1 MSFRNK
7 IFAAFSI
14 VTIVLIMAISFVFYY
29 YSSET
34 LEKNSK
40 ENLKVMTDKLANQL
54 SQLLKPMEF
63 ISWDF
68 IASREFME
76 EMATITYIKPD
87 TIEDAYDINKARVN
101 INQIIH
107 RDSLSQNFYGVNV
120 FNKKGDFFTSNNNNY
135 VKPQNSKSIVNQLP
149 WAEQAQ
155 RAQGKSILIAPY
167 DDPWENSHQKVFGL
181 ARVLRGHNIDMGYI
195 EVQVKN
201 EEFENIFILPQQE
214 DYRIVVLNGDQVLYQ
229 KNVEDTRL
237 LEYYQEVAKK
247 DAKKEKDQVTDY
259 ENPQLNNKE
268 IFGKKIIH
276 DWDIT
281 ILLVQDYSK
290 LMSPVYDMRRI
301 VIAIGLISA
310 FIAFIGMSVFSK
322 YLTRPIRELQQ
333 CMESIEI
340 RNLPEQI
347 VLKNKGDEIESLNQS
362 FQDLRTRLNDSIERE
377 IQNHSLVLQ
386 ANLDMLQAQ
395 INPHFLFNVLNMIS
409 NKGMEQENYEI
420 GEICEAIASL
430 LRYSTSTAQKTVT
443 LSDEIDYTKNYL
455 MLMEKRFEDRLK
467 CVVEVDDELLK
478 MEMPKMILQ
487 PLVENAL
494 NHGYRNTTRTMF
506 VSIYGIRK
514 ENEWKITVKDSG
526 EGFDADVLSEIKSQM
541 SRVRNKLFVEKES
554 LELEIGGMGI
564 VNTYLRLMLCYG
576 ECADLEISNKEQGAE
591 VVISAPWG
599 SI

>member
-120 FNKKGDFFTSNNNNY
+120 FNINGDFFTSNNNNY
-135 VKPQNSKSIVNQLP
+135 VKPQNSKNIVTQLP
-149 WAEQAQ
+149 WTDQAQ
-155 RAQGKSILIAPY
+155 NAQGKSILIAPY
-167 DDPWENSHQKVFGL
+167 DDPWESSHQKVFGL

-201 EEFENIFILPQQE
+201 EEFENIFIMPQQE
-214 DYRIVVLNGDQVLYQ
+214 DYRIVVLNEDQVLYQ
-229 KNVEDTRL
+229 KNVEDTKL
-237 LEYYQEVAKK
+237 LAYYQEVAKRGM
-247 DAKKEKDQVTDY
+247 DQVADFK
-259 ENPQLNNKE
+259 NPHLNNKE
-268 IFGKKIIH
+268 IFGKKLIS

-347 VLKNKGDEIESLNQS
+347 VLKNKGDEIEALNQS

-467 CVVEVDDELLK
+467 CVVEVDEEMLK

-494 NHGYRNTTRTMF
+494 NHGYRNTTRTMY

-514 ENEWKITVKDSG
+514 GNEWKITVKDRG
-526 EGFDADVLSEIKSQM
+526 EGFDEDVLSEIRTQM
-541 SRVRNKLFVEKES
+541 SSVRSKLFVEKES

-576 ECADLEISNKEQGAE
+576 ECADLRISNKEQGAE
-591 VVISAPWG
+591 VVISAPWD
-599 SI
+599 SP

>member
-120 FNKKGDFFTSNNNNY
+120 FNINGDFFTSNNNNY
-135 VKPQNSKSIVNQLP
+135 VKPQNSKNIVTQLP
-149 WAEQAQ
+149 WTDQAQ
-155 RAQGKSILIAPY
+155 NAQGKSILIAPY
-167 DDPWENSHQKVFGL
+167 DDPWESSHQKVFGL

-201 EEFENIFILPQQE
+201 EEFENIFIMPQQE
-214 DYRIVVLNGDQVLYQ
+214 DYRIVVLNEDQVLYQ
-229 KNVEDTRL
+229 KNVEDTKL
-237 LEYYQEVAKK
+237 LAYYQEVAKRGM
-247 DAKKEKDQVTDY
+247 DQVTDY
-259 ENPQLNNKE
+259 KNPHLNNKE
-268 IFGKKIIH
+268 IFGKKIIS

-347 VLKNKGDEIESLNQS
+347 VLKNKGDEIEALNQS

-467 CVVEVDDELLK
+467 CVVEVDAEMLE

-494 NHGYRNTTRTMF
+494 NHGYRNTTRTMY

-514 ENEWKITVKDSG
+514 DNEWKITVKDRG
-526 EGFDADVLSEIKSQM
+526 EGFDDDVLSEIRTQM
-541 SRVRNKLFVEKES
+541 SRVRSKLFVEKES

-576 ECADLEISNKEQGAE
+576 ECADLRISNKEQGAE
-591 VVISAPWG
+591 VVISAPWD

>member
-120 FNKKGDFFTSNNNNY
+120 FNINGDFFTSNNNNY
-135 VKPQNSKSIVNQLP
+135 VKPQNSKNIVTQLP
-149 WAEQAQ
+149 WTDQAQ
-155 RAQGKSILIAPY
+155 NAQGKSILIAPY
-167 DDPWENSHQKVFGL
+167 DDPWESSHQKVFGL

-201 EEFENIFILPQQE
+201 EEFENIFIMPQQE
-214 DYRIVVLNGDQVLYQ
+214 DYRIVVLNEDQVLYQ
-229 KNVEDTRL
+229 KNVEDTKL
-237 LEYYQEVAKK
+237 LAYYQEVAKRGM
-247 DAKKEKDQVTDY
+247 DQVADY
-259 ENPQLNNKE
+259 KNPHLNNKE
-268 IFGKKIIH
+268 IFGKKIIS

-347 VLKNKGDEIESLNQS
+347 VLKNKGDEIEALNQS

-467 CVVEVDDELLK
+467 CVVEVDTEMLE

-494 NHGYRNTTRTMF
+494 NHGYRNTTRTMY

-514 ENEWKITVKDSG
+514 DNEWKITVKDRG
-526 EGFDADVLSEIKSQM
+526 EGFDEDVLSEIRTQM
-541 SRVRNKLFVEKES
+541 SSVRSKLFVEKES

-576 ECADLEISNKEQGAE
+576 ECADLRISNKEQGAE
-591 VVISAPWG
+591 VVISAPWD
-599 SI
+599 SP

>member
-120 FNKKGDFFTSNNNNY
+120 FNINGDFFTSNNKNY
-135 VKPQNSKSIVNQLP
+135 VKPQNSKNIVTQLP
-149 WAEQAQ
+149 WTGQAQ
-155 RAQGKSILIAPY
+155 NAQGKSILIAPY
-167 DDPWENSHQKVFGL
+167 DDPWESSHQKVFGL

-201 EEFENIFILPQQE
+201 EEFENIFIMPQQE
-214 DYRIVVLNGDQVLYQ
+214 DYRIVVLNEDQVLYQ
-229 KNVEDTRL
+229 KNVEDTKL
-237 LEYYQEVAKK
+237 LAYYQEVAKRGM
-247 DAKKEKDQVTDY
+247 DQVTDY
-259 ENPQLNNKE
+259 KNPHLNNKE
-268 IFGKKIIH
+268 IFGKKIIS

-347 VLKNKGDEIESLNQS
+347 VLKNKGDEIEALNQS

-467 CVVEVDDELLK
+467 CVVEVDEEMLK

-494 NHGYRNTTRTMF
+494 NHGYRNTTRTMY
-506 VSIYGIRK
+506 VSIYGIPK
-514 ENEWKITVKDSG
+514 GNEWKITVKDRG
-526 EGFDADVLSEIKSQM
+526 EGFDDDVLSEIRTQM

-576 ECADLEISNKEQGAE
+576 ECADLRISNKEQGAE
-591 VVISAPWG
+591 VVISAPWD
-599 SI
+599 SP

>member
-120 FNKKGDFFTSNNNNY
+120 FNINGDFFTSNNKNY
-135 VKPQNSKSIVNQLP
+135 VKPQNSKNIVTQLP
-149 WAEQAQ
+149 WTGQAQ
-155 RAQGKSILIAPY
+155 NAQGKSILIAPY
-167 DDPWENSHQKVFGL
+167 DDPWESSHQKVFGL

-201 EEFENIFILPQQE
+201 EEFENIFIMPQQE
-214 DYRIVVLNGDQVLYQ
+214 DYRIVVLNEDQVLYQ
-229 KNVEDTRL
+229 KNVEDTKL
-237 LEYYQEVAKK
+237 LAYYQEVAKRGM
-247 DAKKEKDQVTDY
+247 DQVTDY
-259 ENPQLNNKE
+259 KNPHLNNKE
-268 IFGKKIIH
+268 IFGKKIIS

-347 VLKNKGDEIESLNQS
+347 VLKNKGDEIEALNQS

-467 CVVEVDDELLK
+467 CVVEVDEEMLK

-494 NHGYRNTTRTMF
+494 NHGYRNTTRTMY

-514 ENEWKITVKDSG
+514 GNEWKITVKDRG
-526 EGFDADVLSEIKSQM
+526 EGFDDDVLSEIRTQM

-576 ECADLEISNKEQGAE
+576 ECADLRISNKEQGAE

-599 SI
+599 GI

>member
-120 FNKKGDFFTSNNNNY
+120 FNINGDFFTSNNNNY
-135 VKPQNSKSIVNQLP
+135 VKPQNSKNIVTQLP
-149 WAEQAQ
+149 WTGQAQ
-155 RAQGKSILIAPY
+155 NAQGKSILIAPY
-167 DDPWENSHQKVFGL
+167 DDPWESSHQKVFGL

-201 EEFENIFILPQQE
+201 EEFENIFIMPQQE
-214 DYRIVVLNGDQVLYQ
+214 DYRIVVLNEDQVLYQ
-229 KNVEDTRL
+229 KNVEDTKL
-237 LEYYQEVAKK
+237 LAYYQEVAKRG
-247 DAKKEKDQVTDY
+247 KDQVTDY
-259 ENPQLNNKE
+259 KNPHLNNKE
-268 IFGKKIIH
+268 IFGKKIIS

-347 VLKNKGDEIESLNQS
+347 VLKNKGDEIEALNQS

-467 CVVEVDDELLK
+467 CVVEVDEEMLK

-494 NHGYRNTTRTMF
+494 NHGYRNTTRTMY

-514 ENEWKITVKDSG
+514 GNEWKITVKDRG
-526 EGFDADVLSEIKSQM
+526 EGFDDDILSEIRTQM

-576 ECADLEISNKEQGAE
+576 KCADLRISNKEQGAE
-591 VVISAPWG
+591 VVISAPWD
-599 SI
+599 SP

>member
-14 VTIVLIMAISFVFYY
+14 VTIVLIMAISVVFYY

-34 LEKNSK
+34 LEENSK

-87 TIEDAYDINKARVN
+87 TIEDAYDINKAQVN

-149 WAEQAQ
+149 WKEQAQ
-155 RAQGKSILIAPY
+155 QAQGKSILIAPY

-214 DYRIVVLNGDQVLYQ
+214 EYRIVVLNDDQVLYQ
-229 KNVEDTRL
+229 KNVENTRL
-237 LEYYQEVAKK
+237 LEYYQEVA
-247 DAKKEKDQVTDY
+247 DRGIDQVTDY
-259 ENPQLNNKE
+259 KNPHLNNKE
-268 IFGKKIIH
+268 IFGKKIIP
-276 DWDIT
+276 DWKIT

-347 VLKNKGDEIESLNQS
+347 VLKNKGNEIEALNQS

-420 GEICEAIASL
+420 GEICEAIANL
-430 LRYSTSTAQKTVT
+430 LRYTTSTGQKTVT

-467 CVVEVDDELLK
+467 CVVDIDEEMMK

-494 NHGYRNTTRTMF
+494 NHGYKNTTKTMY
-506 VSIYGIRK
+506 VSIYGVIK
-514 ENEWKITVKDSG
+514 ENIWKITVKDSG
-526 EGFDADVLSEIKSQM
+526 EGFEEAVLSEIRSQM
-541 SRVRNKLFVEKES
+541 VRVRNKIFLEKES

-564 VNTYLRLMLCYG
+564 VNTYLRLLLCYG
-576 ECADLEISNKEQGAE
+576 ECADLKIRNNEQGAE
-591 VVISAPWG
+591 VELSAPWNRF
-599 SI
+599 

>member
-14 VTIVLIMAISFVFYY
+14 VTIVLIMAISVLFYY

-120 FNKKGDFFTSNNNNY
+120 FNKIGDFFTSNNNNY

-149 WAEQAQ
+149 WKERAQ
-155 RAQGKSILIAPY
+155 RAQGKSILISPY

-214 DYRIVVLNGDQVLYQ
+214 DYRIVVLNEDQVLYQ
-229 KNVEDTRL
+229 KNVGDKKL
-237 LEYYQEVAKK
+237 LDYYQEVAKR
-247 DAKKEKDQVTDY
+247 ESDQVSDY
-259 ENPQLNNKE
+259 KNPHLNNKE
-268 IFGKKIIH
+268 IFGKKIIA
-276 DWDIT
+276 DWNVT

-290 LMSPVYDMRRI
+290 LMGPVYDMRRI
-301 VIAIGLISA
+301 VIAIGMISA

-333 CMESIEI
+333 CMEAIEI

-347 VLKNKGDEIESLNQS
+347 VLKNKGDEIEALNQS

-430 LRYSTSTAQKTVT
+430 LRYSTSTAQKTVA
-443 LSDEIDYTKNYL
+443 LSDEIDYTNNYL

-467 CVVEVDDELLK
+467 CIVEVDEEMLK

-494 NHGYRNTTRTMF
+494 NHGYRNTTRTMN
-506 VSIYGIRK
+506 VSIYGILK
-514 ENEWKITVKDSG
+514 ENEWVITVKDSG
-526 EGFDADVLSEIKSQM
+526 AGFDESVLTEIRSQM
-541 SRVRNKLFVEKES
+541 SLVRNKIFVEKDS

-576 ECADLEISNKEQGAE
+576 ESADLQISNMEQGAE
-591 VVISAPWG
+591 VVLSAPWERL
-599 SI
+599 

>member
-120 FNKKGDFFTSNNNNY
+120 ININGDFFTSNNNNY
-135 VKPQNSKSIVNQLP
+135 VKPQNSKNIVTQLP
-149 WAEQAQ
+149 WTDQAQ
-155 RAQGKSILIAPY
+155 NAQGKSILIAPY
-167 DDPWENSHQKVFGL
+167 DDPWESSHQKVFGL

-201 EEFENIFILPQQE
+201 EEFENIFIMPQQE
-214 DYRIVVLNGDQVLYQ
+214 DYRIVVLNEDQVLYQ
-229 KNVEDTRL
+229 KNVEDTKL
-237 LEYYQEVAKK
+237 LAYYQEVAKRGM
-247 DAKKEKDQVTDY
+247 DQVTDY
-259 ENPQLNNKE
+259 KNPHLNNKE
-268 IFGKKIIH
+268 IFGKKIIS

-347 VLKNKGDEIESLNQS
+347 VLKNKGDEIEALNQS

-467 CVVEVDDELLK
+467 CVVEVDEEMLK

-494 NHGYRNTTRTMF
+494 NHGYRNTTRTMY

-514 ENEWKITVKDSG
+514 DNEWKITVKDRG
-526 EGFDADVLSEIKSQM
+526 EGFDEDVLSEIRTQM
-541 SRVRNKLFVEKES
+541 SSVRSKLFVEKES

-576 ECADLEISNKEQGAE
+576 ECADLRISNKEQGAE
-591 VVISAPWG
+591 VVISAPWD

>member
-120 FNKKGDFFTSNNNNY
+120 FNINGDFFTSNNNNY
-135 VKPQNSKSIVNQLP
+135 VKPQNSKNIVTQLP
-149 WAEQAQ
+149 WTDQAQ
-155 RAQGKSILIAPY
+155 NAQGKSILIAPY
-167 DDPWENSHQKVFGL
+167 DDPWESSHQKVFGL

-201 EEFENIFILPQQE
+201 EEFENIFIMPQQE
-214 DYRIVVLNGDQVLYQ
+214 DYRIVVLNEDQVLYQ
-229 KNVEDTRL
+229 KNVEDTKL
-237 LEYYQEVAKK
+237 LAYYQEVAKRGM
-247 DAKKEKDQVTDY
+247 DQVADY
-259 ENPQLNNKE
+259 KNPHLNNKE
-268 IFGKKIIH
+268 IFGKKLIS

-347 VLKNKGDEIESLNQS
+347 VLKNKGDEIEALNQS

-467 CVVEVDDELLK
+467 CVVEVDEEMLK

-494 NHGYRNTTRTMF
+494 NHGYRNTTRTMY

-514 ENEWKITVKDSG
+514 GNEWKITVKDRG
-526 EGFDADVLSEIKSQM
+526 EGFDDDVLSEIRTQM
-541 SRVRNKLFVEKES
+541 SSVRSKLFVEKES

-576 ECADLEISNKEQGAE
+576 ECADLRISNKEQGAE
-591 VVISAPWG
+591 VVISAPWD
-599 SI
+599 SP